1 MVVNFMIRRISQY
14 VCKQVRTST
23 LIKKKTTNNKILI
36 FKKYITTTQPHS
48 NTKPLTPM
56 KNYEHSETQTIP
68 SCHNPM
74 LNLNVT
80 KKHDMF

>member
-1 MVVNFMIRRISQY
+1 MVVNFMICGISQY

-23 LIKKKTTNNKILI
+23 LIIKKNNKQQNFNFLKTYHHNTAL
-36 FKKYITTTQPHS
+36 FKHEP
-48 NTKPLTPM
+48 PTPM